1 MKNAL
6 ITGGSRGIGEA
17 MVLKLGEMGYNVLIN
32 YVSDKSKILT
42 DELINKLKNQYKVK
56 GYGFKADVS
65 KYEDCKKLVDEAVRL
80 FSGKI
85 DVLVNN
91 AGIASSNVPFTE
103 IKYEEYM
110 KVINTNFFGTF
121 HMCHLVIP
129 HMLKEKKGCIV
140 NSSSIGGIMG
150 VAGQT
155 DYCASK
161 AAILGMTRALAME
174 YGKQNIRINSICAG
188 MIWTD
193 LLKQVKKDK
202 VEALEKN
209 IPLGYIG
216 KVEDVVSCMELLIKN
231 QYMTGQYISPN
242 GGLFMP

>member
-80 FSGKI
+80 FNGKI

-110 KVINTNFFGTF
+110 KVINTNF
-121 HMCHLVIP
+121 LV
-129 HMLKEKKGCIV
+129 LF
-140 NSSSIGGIMG
+140 
-150 VAGQT
+150 
-155 DYCASK
+155 
-161 AAILGMTRALAME
+161 
-174 YGKQNIRINSICAG
+174 ICV
-188 MIWTD
+188 IW
-193 LLKQVKKDK
+193 
-202 VEALEKN
+202 
-209 IPLGYIG
+209 
-216 KVEDVVSCMELLIKN
+216 
-231 QYMTGQYISPN
+231 
-242 GGLFMP
+242 LFPIC

>member
-80 FSGKI
+80 FNGKI